1 MYQIEVVHVSA
12 IILDS
17 QTFLDHVI
25 HVGQVEDREPLRSV
39 VPDWNTWSVRG
50 IDDHVQKPQDVA
62 VLDQPA
68 KLGLQNVVI
77 DPIEI
82 LVDVALQ
89 HPAADA
95 VLAVV
100 GRHERL
106 QPVKAEV
113 CPFTLLTCVIVIN
126 ERLRKKRFKDLFT

>member
-1 MYQIEVVHVSA
+1 MYQIEVVHVAA

-17 QTFLDHVI
+17 QTFLDHVV
-25 HVGQVEDREPLRSV
+25 HVGQVEDREPLCSV
-39 VPDWNTWSVRG
+39 VPDRNPWSLRG
-50 IDDHVQKPQDVA
+50 VDDHVQKPQDVA

-82 LVDVALQ
+82 LADVALQ
-89 HPAADA
+89 HPAAGA

-106 QPVKAEV
+106 QSVKAEV
-113 CPFTLLTCVIVIN
+113 GPFALLTRVVVID
-126 ERLRKKRFKDLFT
+126 ECLRKKRFKDLFT